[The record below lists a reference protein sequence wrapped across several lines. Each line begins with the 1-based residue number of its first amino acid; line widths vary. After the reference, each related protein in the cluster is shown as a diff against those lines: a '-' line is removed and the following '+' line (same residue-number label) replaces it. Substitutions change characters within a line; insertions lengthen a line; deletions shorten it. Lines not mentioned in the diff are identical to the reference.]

1 MGYIRPLRRQW
12 NVKGQSGRERGDI
25 LFDNASARVSKAA
38 AQDRGAHP
46 KIPTVKLRT
55 LLALAFLGSPLFA
68 VSAKFQDAVKV
79 RIDGSYAVVLF
90 SNGSKGMVPL
100 ASLSADDR
108 AWLNQLSVDRPL
120 AHGKSEV
127 KFVKEV
133 VKVKNTILVSTT
145 VGPLET
151 VQLNQPNVFRD
162 QIDATC
168 MLYARVHWLDIAGYY
183 VPTVDI
189 YKIINNSNP
198 AKPWADPFYLQ
209 SLDAVV
215 RNFTPR
221 PLVHALP
228 PQAEPFEWA
237 RQELRKGRPILA
249 AFPREIWQDL
259 PPGFIAAHPW
269 SGGSVGHQ
277 IVING
282 FTWNKET
289 RQGTFH
295 VVNSW
300 KELQEFD
307 LQNEAARGSVII
319 ESSLSPK
326 GEEPEAVAKM
336 VVTKVTLRAAM
347 GNTNLYEV
355 ETNFGTRRVAAPDE
369 GAAKEMVESAN

>member
-1 MGYIRPLRRQW
+1 
-12 NVKGQSGRERGDI
+12 VKGGPCGEQGDI
-25 LFDNASARVSKAA
+25 PFDNGSARVSKAA
-38 AQDRGAHP
+38 TRDPWVHP
-46 KIPTVKLRT
+46 KISTVKLRA
-55 LLALAFLGSPLFA
+55 LLALAFLGCPLFA
-68 VSAKFQDAVKV
+68 VSAKFQDAIKV

-90 SNGSKGMVPL
+90 SNLSKSMVPL
-100 ASLSADDR
+100 TSLSAEDR
-108 AWLNQLSVDRPL
+108 AWLNQLSIDSPL

-127 KFVKEV
+127 RIVKEV
-133 VKVKNTILVSTT
+133 VKVKNTILVSTS

-215 RNFTPR
+215 RSFTPR
-221 PLVHALP
+221 PLVHPLP
-228 PQAEPFEWA
+228 PQADPFEWT
-237 RQELRKGRPILA
+237 RQELSKGRPILA

-289 RQGTFH
+289 QQGTFH
-295 VVNSW
+295 IVNSW

-307 LQNEAARGSVII
+307 LQTDAARGSVII

-326 GEEPEAVAKM
+326 GEAAEAVAKT

-355 ETNFGTRRVAAPDE
+355 ETNLGTRRVAAPDE

>member
-1 MGYIRPLRRQW
+1 MKIRM
-12 NVKGQSGRERGDI
+12 
-25 LFDNASARVSKAA
+25 
-38 AQDRGAHP
+38 
-46 KIPTVKLRT
+46 

-68 VSAKFQDAVKV
+68 VSAKFQDAVKA

-90 SNGSKGMVPL
+90 SNGTKSMVPIS
-100 ASLSADDR
+100 SLSAGDR
-108 AWLNQLSVDRPL
+108 AWLNQLSIDNPL
-120 AHGKSEV
+120 ARGKSEV
-127 KFVKEV
+127 RIVKEA
-133 VKVKNTILVSTT
+133 VKVKNTILISST

-151 VQLNQPNVFRD
+151 VQLNPPNVFRD

-198 AKPWADPFYLQ
+198 AKPWTDGFYLQ
-209 SLDAVV
+209 SLDAIVHG
-215 RNFTPR
+215 FAPR
-221 PLVHALP
+221 PLIHELP
-228 PQAEPFEWA
+228 AQADPFTWA
-237 RQELRKGRPILA
+237 RNEMRKGRPILA

-282 FTWNKET
+282 FTWNRET
-289 RQGTFH
+289 QQGTFH
-295 VVNSW
+295 IVNSW

-307 LQNEAARGSVII
+307 LKTDAARGSVII

-326 GEEPEAVAKM
+326 GEEKEAVAKT
-336 VVTKVTLRAAM
+336 VVIKVILRASM

-355 ETNFGTRRVAAPDE
+355 ETNLGSRKVAAPDE
-369 GAAKEMVESAN
+369 GAAREMVESAN